1 VSEVKAYDGAK
12 ISLSAGA
19 IDHVLRKHPQML
31 SIVGFTREELVS
43 TLVRALESPSEVFLD
58 TLGSKHFIL
67 NVGELYL
74 NVVVIGGSVKTAYLI
89 GNRTYARMR
98 KARWLRRL
106 YSA

>member
-1 VSEVKAYDGAK
+1 MTEVKAYDGVQ
-12 ISLSAGA
+12 ITLSAQT

-31 SIVGFTREELVS
+31 SIVGFTREEFVS
-43 TLVRALESPSEVFLD
+43 TLVRALESPKEVFLD
-58 TLGSKHFIL
+58 TLGSRHFIL

-74 NVVVIGGSVKTAYLI
+74 NVVVVGGSVKTAYLI

-106 YSA
+106 YLA